1 MTTPST
7 EELQRLLDEATP
19 GEWEY
24 REELHC
30 PCMADQDV
38 ADALGTSYPEDL
50 FKRPGCSEARA
61 ENYSCHT
68 QLTITGKEDGV
79 WAHNPP
85 YHEVNPG
92 DMKLAALA
100 PVLAAEVIRLRE
112 GIESLAG
119 VCLTR
124 ARNFDEKN
132 YRPDVAGHRS
142 IAKRL
147 IHTLEGD
154 QA

>member
-1 MTTPST
+1 MTVPST

-24 REELHC
+24 REEPHC

-50 FKRPGCSEARA
+50 FKRPGCSEASA

-100 PVLAAEVIRLRE
+100 PVLAAEVLRLQKENER
-112 GIESLAG
+112 
-119 VCLTR
+119 LTR
-124 ARNFDEKN
+124 IEWLAEQAAESDSGLAYDLDQINRE
-132 YRPDVAGHRS
+132 Y
-142 IAKRL
+142 
-147 IHTLEGD
+147 EGD